1 MAKRTQSKTT
11 GKARKPTKAG
21 KRKGAGKV
29 LAATDEEFDRK
40 VAAAGGSVLVD
51 LWATWCGPC
60 LALSPVLDELAV
72 EFADRLTVIKVD
84 IDQSPEI
91 ADRFRVLTIPR
102 LVLITGTRKRS
113 KVGSLRKAALSKW
126 IRGAI
131 SRKPIPGRAG

>member
-1 MAKRTQSKTT
+1 MAKRTQSKET
-11 GKARKPTKAG
+11 GKPRKPKKVG

-29 LAATDEEFDRK
+29 LTATDEDFDRR
-40 VAAAGGSVLVD
+40 VAAAGGPVLVD

-91 ADRFRVLTIPR
+91 GRPLQGAHDPQAPTDHGHTKTEQGGV
-102 LVLITGTRKRS
+102 
-113 KVGSLRKAALSKW
+113 AAE
-126 IRGAI
+126 G
-131 SRKPIPGRAG
+131 

>member
-1 MAKRTQSKTT
+1 MAKGTQSKAT
-11 GKARKPTKAG
+11 GKARKSTKVG
-21 KRKGAGKV
+21 RRKGTGKV
-29 LAATDEEFDRK
+29 LAATDEDFDRN
-40 VAAAGGSVLVD
+40 VAAAGGPVLVD

-102 LVLITGTRKRS
+102 LLLITGTRKRS
-113 KVGSLRKAALSKW
+113 KVGSLRKAELSKW

-131 SRKPIPGRAG
+131 GAIR